1 MKILHLIYELVPGG
15 AERFVIDLTNELS
28 KDCEVSLYTLRDDT
42 MGNSGFYVPE
52 INERIKYV
60 NLKIKPGFNPLLLLT
75 FYKILRSEKPDIV
88 HCHLN
93 LVNYFFLLSV
103 LFKNRIRFFYTIHNS
118 AETEVETELEKAVM
132 RFFFKHRYFV
142 PVAISDE
149 TKASY
154 QLFYRLNDLP
164 VIYNGRKFNGKTPGY
179 ESVVNEISEL
189 KPTSRTKVFCHV
201 SRYDEKQKNH
211 KMLVS
216 VFNRLSAENF
226 DVVLLIIGEGFERA
240 SELKKLANK
249 NIHFIGIRSNV
260 TDYLYA
266 SDAFCLSSNFEGMPI
281 SLIEAFACGC
291 PSICTPVGGI
301 VNSVKHGET
310 GFLSKSLSE
319 DDYLEAVKQFII
331 SYESID
337 KERLIRFYHENFS
350 IEQCKTSYMNLYK
363 SNE

>member
-1 MKILHLIYELVPGG
+1 MKILQFIYELVPGG
-15 AERFVIDLTNELS
+15 AERFVLDLTNELS
-28 KDCEVSLYTLRDDT
+28 KDCEMSLYTLRDDT
-42 MGNSGFYVPE
+42 RGNSGFYVPE
-52 INERIKYV
+52 INERVKYV
-60 NLKIKPGFNPLLLLT
+60 NLKIKPGFNPLLILT

-118 AETEVETELEKAVM
+118 AETEVESEMEKTVM

-154 QLFYRLNDLP
+154 QRFYKLKDLP
-164 VIYNGRKFNGKTPGY
+164 VIYNGRKFDGKTSLY
-179 ESVVNEISEL
+179 ESAVNEISTM
-189 KPTSRTKVFCHV
+189 KPTIGTKVFCHV

-216 VFNRLSAENF
+216 VFNRLTAENY
-226 DVVLLIIGEGFERA
+226 DVVLLIIGEGFEKA
-240 SELKKLANK
+240 LELKRLANK
-249 NIHFIGIRSNV
+249 NIHFIGIKSNV
-260 TDYLYA
+260 PDYLYA

-301 VNSVKHGET
+301 VNCVKHGET
-310 GFLSKSLSE
+310 GFLSKSLSD
-319 DDYLEAVKQFII
+319 DDYLEAVKQFIS
-331 SYESID
+331 SYGSFD
-337 KERLIRFYHENFS
+337 KDRLKRFYHENFS
-350 IEQCKTSYMNLYK
+350 IEQCKKSYMNLYK
-363 SNE
+363 SI